1 MGPHKCLY
9 SISHHLRCFDTTTM
23 SCVYP
28 VNHTQWSTHFPEVVL
43 GRKLRSFISYMLPDV
58 MKQTSVLIQGV
69 KDID

>member
-23 SCVYP
+23 SCVYS

-43 GRKLRSFISYMLPDV
+43 GKEAEILYFLYAARSYETDLCPYIRC
-58 MKQTSVLIQGV
+58 
-69 KDID
+69 